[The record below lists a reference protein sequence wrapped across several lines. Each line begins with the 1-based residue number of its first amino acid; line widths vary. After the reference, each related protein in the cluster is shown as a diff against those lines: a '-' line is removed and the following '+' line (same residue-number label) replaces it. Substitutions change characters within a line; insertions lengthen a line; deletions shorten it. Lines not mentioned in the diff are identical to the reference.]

1 MAVNLA
7 QDCVHS
13 TAQDATALRQV
24 FASLTAESCP
34 KSYNFHMHT
43 VFSDGRLLPEQLM
56 EQAIAIGLKGLA
68 ITDHHSVEGYRKAQ
82 HWLES
87 WQRAALQIPQGSPE
101 NPQPDAAPTL
111 WTGVEINASLLNTEV
126 HILCYAFNPDH
137 EAIQPYLLGK
147 ELNGQYSPAAQVIGA
162 IHQAGGIAV
171 LAHPV
176 RYKRSP
182 NELIPAAA
190 QLGIDGIETYYAYN
204 NPSPWQPSPKE
215 TQQVLELGK
224 ADQLLST
231 CGTDT
236 HGLSLLQRL

>member
-7 QDCVHS
+7 QDCIPS
-13 TAQDATALRQV
+13 TAQDATALKQV
-24 FASLTAESCP
+24 FSSLTAESCP

-43 VFSDGRLLPEQLM
+43 IFSDGRLLPEQLM
-56 EQAIAIGLKGLA
+56 EQALAIGLKGLA
-68 ITDHHSVEGYRKAQ
+68 ITDHHSVDGYRKAQ
-82 HWLES
+82 RWLDG
-87 WQRAALQIPQGSPE
+87 WQRSPE
-101 NPQPDAAPTL
+101 NPQPNSAPTL
-111 WTGVEINASLLNTEV
+111 WTGAEINADLLNTEV
-126 HILCYAFNPDH
+126 HILCYAFNPEH
-137 EAIQPYLLGK
+137 EAIQPYLQGK
-147 ELNGQYSPAAQVIGA
+147 ELNGQSAPATQVIGA

-182 NELIPAAA
+182 TELIPAAA

-204 NPSPWQPSPKE
+204 NPSPWRPSPKE

-224 ADQLLST
+224 ADHLLST